1 MKIIYP
7 VETLYPNESGGV
19 AVAKYWFLCGLQE
32 FKNIETI
39 TITSDFGI
47 KKNTIPTGEYIN
59 SECGKVI
66 YLPCSNEKQI
76 TFRDGYNISKEL
88 LKWIRGADIIH
99 LSSIFSSAS
108 IFSFFLSILFR
119 KSKIIWSVHGS
130 VDDVEFKKKKYSK
143 LFVLFL
149 IKKFIK
155 NVHFH
160 TTSLQETK
168 FVSKYLGKKANIKQI
183 NLTIKPTPKLN
194 LEKENYF
201 LFIGRFH
208 HKKGI
213 DILLKALSTSTLFLK
228 SKYVFRIA
236 GDYNNEYGIYIL
248 NLCREYKLSEKVI
261 FLGSVVSDKK
271 QELISKA
278 YFLFMPSDS
287 ENFGIVVAE
296 ALSQGT
302 PVVASIYSPW
312 SSLPKY
318 HAGFWVDNTESA
330 LREIINQ
337 IILMEDSEYQ
347 VIAKNTSLLIE
358 KEFNT
363 NRIIRKW
370 VDFYDLPV

>member
-1 MKIIYP
+1 MYIFIQQ
-7 VETLYPNESGGV
+7 
-19 AVAKYWFLCGLQE
+19 A
-32 FKNIETI
+32 FKKLN
-39 TITSDFGI
+39 
-47 KKNTIPTGEYIN
+47 
-59 SECGKVI
+59 
-66 YLPCSNEKQI
+66 L
-76 TFRDGYNISKEL
+76 
-88 LKWIRGADIIH
+88 
-99 LSSIFSSAS
+99 
-108 IFSFFLSILFR
+108 FLSI
-119 KSKIIWSVHGS
+119 W
-130 VDDVEFKKKKYSK
+130 E
-143 LFVLFL
+143 
-149 IKKFIK
+149 
-155 NVHFH
+155 
-160 TTSLQETK
+160 
-168 FVSKYLGKKANIKQI
+168 KANIKQI

-208 HKKGI
+208 HKKGL

-347 VIAKNTSLLIE
+347 VIAKNTTLLVE

-370 VDFYDLPV
+370 VDFYELPV